1 MVIII
6 IRLILFEGRYL
17 LCIVESNLNKGE
29 KRYEKVIIATT
40 LGDIFIPYLSICLVS
55 PWRDDQDSTGYIT
68 LAE

>member
-40 LGDIFIPYLSICLVS
+40 LGDIFIPYTSI
-55 PWRDDQDSTGYIT
+55 
-68 LAE
+68 